1 MEIVRLELAAIKKS
15 PDIPQNSPLLLLK
28 PSDVYPK
35 FTRQKTFDLG
45 TKTNSMVAMI
55 KAGIHGR
62 IAMQTVD
69 LFPDVA
75 QAWND
80 SKDLIE
86 KFQESLFQKK
96 EAEGDNR
103 EQQDLTDQIG
113 NSPILDGM
121 STEKTNIKAAE

>member
-1 MEIVRLELAAIKKS
+1 
-15 PDIPQNSPLLLLK
+15 
-28 PSDVYPK
+28 
-35 FTRQKTFDLG
+35 
-45 TKTNSMVAMI
+45 MVAMI
-55 KAGIHGR
+55 KSGIHGR

-80 SKDLIE
+80 SKELIE

-96 EAEGDNR
+96 ETAKSDWG
-103 EQQDLTDQIG
+103 QQDLTDQTG

-121 STEKTNIKAAE
+121 TTENLNIKAVE